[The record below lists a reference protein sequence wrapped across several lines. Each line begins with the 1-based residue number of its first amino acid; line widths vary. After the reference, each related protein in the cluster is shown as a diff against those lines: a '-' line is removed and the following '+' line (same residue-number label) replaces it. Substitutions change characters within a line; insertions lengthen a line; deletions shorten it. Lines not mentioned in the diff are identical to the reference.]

1 MYFSSQLTALQ
12 TVIISFNFGLSLR
25 NDPQRVVNCDVYAYV
40 QLTVQLEGSG
50 QGWRLELEPGL
61 TKCHPG
67 GVIIALVHL

>member
-1 MYFSSQLTALQ
+1 MAK
-12 TVIISFNFGLSLR
+12 
-25 NDPQRVVNCDVYAYV
+25 CDVYACV

-50 QGWRLELEPGL
+50 QERRLELEPGL